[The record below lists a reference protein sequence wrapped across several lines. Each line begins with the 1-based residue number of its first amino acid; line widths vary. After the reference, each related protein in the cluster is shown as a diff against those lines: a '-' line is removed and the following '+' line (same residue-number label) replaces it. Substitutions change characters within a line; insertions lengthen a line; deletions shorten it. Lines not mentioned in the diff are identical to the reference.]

1 MCQVRGGMQA
11 CSPGPAALGSHADRR
26 HRSDTTLI
34 AQSGMQM
41 PSYRARASASAWP
54 CGVEGNRRNG
64 SLLDL
69 LSLRPG
75 SFGSPR
81 PALHILLLP
90 LARPSA
96 AEDVLL
102 EGGEAAWA
110 VDCGPWLARSS
121 NVHGPR
127 TPVRPGGGVLS
138 QLRNGSS
145 RRSHGISHACLAD
158 GVPPGAVVPGEELGW
173 RGRGTIFFRLLIK
186 SHC

>member
-1 MCQVRGGMQA
+1 MA
-11 CSPGPAALGSHADRR
+11 CRPARLLGLQPWGAHADRR
-26 HRSDTTLI
+26 HRSDNTLI
-34 AQSGMQM
+34 AQSGTQM

-54 CGVEGNRRNG
+54 CGVGGNRRNG

-69 LSLRPG
+69 LSLSPR
-75 SFGSPR
+75 SLGSPR

-110 VDCGPWLARSS
+110 VDCGPWLS
-121 NVHGPR
+121 NVHGPP

-138 QLRNGSS
+138 QWRNGSS

-158 GVPPGAVVPGEELGW
+158 GVPPGGRWCLGW
-173 RGRGTIFFRLLIK
+173 RGGDGFFSRLLIK
-186 SHC
+186 SHY

>member
-11 CSPGPAALGSHADRR
+11 CSPGPAALEAHADRR

-54 CGVEGNRRNG
+54 CGVGGNRRNG

-75 SFGSPR
+75 SLGSPR

-110 VDCGPWLARSS
+110 VGLRALACSLVQCPWAADASETRRRGPVSIEEWIVEALTW
-121 NVHGPR
+121 HFPR
-127 TPVRPGGGVLS
+127 VSG
-138 QLRNGSS
+138 
-145 RRSHGISHACLAD
+145 
-158 GVPPGAVVPGEELGW
+158 
-173 RGRGTIFFRLLIK
+173 
-186 SHC
+186 

>member
-1 MCQVRGGMQA
+1 MA
-11 CSPGPAALGSHADRR
+11 CRPARLLGLQPWGAHADRR
-26 HRSDTTLI
+26 HRSDNTLI

-54 CGVEGNRRNG
+54 CGVGGNRRNG

-69 LSLRPG
+69 LSLRPR
-75 SFGSPR
+75 SPGSPR

-110 VDCGPWLARSS
+110 VDCGPWLVQCPWAADASETRRR
-121 NVHGPR
+121 GP
-127 TPVRPGGGVLS
+127 VS
-138 QLRNGSS
+138 M
-145 RRSHGISHACLAD
+145 
-158 GVPPGAVVPGEELGW
+158 EEWIVEALTWHFPRVSG
-173 RGRGTIFFRLLIK
+173 
-186 SHC
+186 